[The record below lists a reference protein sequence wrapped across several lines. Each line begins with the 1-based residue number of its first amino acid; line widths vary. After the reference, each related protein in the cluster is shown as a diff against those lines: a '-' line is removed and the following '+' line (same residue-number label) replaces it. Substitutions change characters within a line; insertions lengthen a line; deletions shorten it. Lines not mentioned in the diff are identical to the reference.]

1 MGRAS
6 RTQRE
11 RQSRAI
17 NYPPPEHVDDRPWV
31 SPGITWDGKVH
42 RFDSEV
48 SAEDVDAFIDDY
60 FQAKESESEKGESKM
75 SWFNWLKPKPT
86 YFDTVTSLVE
96 QTVDL
101 ECLLKEDKEACYE
114 RIKEIEAAERELKVR
129 VFRG

>member
-1 MGRAS
+1 MG
-6 RTQRE
+6 RTQRTT
-11 RQSRAI
+11 RKGKPDQSDYAEAE
-17 NYPPPEHVDDRPWV
+17 YYDDRPWV
-31 SPGITWDGKVH
+31 SPCVAGDGKVH